1 MPQWYPMAVLDERQ
15 QRWEQDLRNR
25 QRNIVFPD
33 TVLNE
38 FRGYRFLFSGKVK
51 LNPVLR
57 LCLILLGSGFCF
69 TVVMMAVWGIQ
80 AFRSLDDG
88 FKIALGIVIAL
99 VPAAIWLTFFLF
111 GIKMLIEGLMP
122 SSPTSDIGPPLPRSR
137 LGIIRRPFSQR
148 PRQRQL
154 QREKD

>member
-1 MPQWYPMAVLDERQ
+1 MLDERR

-38 FRGYRFLFSGKVK
+38 FRGYRFLFSGKTR
-51 LNPVLR
+51 LTPVLR
-57 LCLILLGSGFCF
+57 FCLILLGSGFCLAA
-69 TVVMMAVWGIQ
+69 VMMAVWGVE
-80 AFRSLDDG
+80 AFRSLDGG
-88 FKIALGIVIAL
+88 FAIALGIVIAL
-99 VPAAIWLTFFLF
+99 VPAAIWLTFFFL
-111 GIKMLIEGLMP
+111 GIRMIIEGIMP
-122 SSPTSDIGPPLPRSR
+122 SSADSETGPAPAPSR